1 MTFQPQNSLSNS
13 QAAIASPKSINFV
26 TFSTNVSATTGA
38 SISASSISATLGEA
52 LTLSG
57 GSIVLP
63 SGYWYYIEGAVQAQ
77 VPAGDTSV
85 SDFVDVQW
93 HDGSVYVGS
102 IGRTCPYDA
111 ADAGTIAR
119 DEKALVLI
127 DATSASVSVTL
138 RVVGVGG
145 LVTVVNSTGTH
156 YQYAGGS
163 RAMIIQLE
171 AP

>member
-1 MTFQPQNSLSNS
+1 MTFQPKNSI

-26 TFSTNVSATTGA
+26 TFSHNVSATLGA
-38 SISASSISATLGEA
+38 SISASSTSATLGA
-52 LTLSG
+52 SLTLSG
-57 GSIVLP
+57 GSVVLP

-77 VPAGDTSV
+77 VPAGNTSV

-93 HDGSVYVGS
+93 YNGSAYVGS

-119 DEKALVLI
+119 DEKALALI
-127 DATSASVSVTL
+127 DATSAPVSVTL

-156 YQYAGGS
+156 YQYAGYS